1 MAIFGVHGETKQR
14 STSELLKADEKQG
27 SFMDTTTSICQD
39 YALCTD
45 HWSVIFVDSKYES
58 VREREREIE
67 REQGETERDEL
78 VLVA

>member
-1 MAIFGVHGETKQR
+1 MHYVQTIF
-14 STSELLKADEKQG
+14 
-27 SFMDTTTSICQD
+27 
-39 YALCTD
+39 
-45 HWSVIFVDSKYES
+45 WSVIFVDCKYES